1 MSDLKFMRFIA
12 KEIFPGGQVPSVDD
26 IVEHSRNAGLSLGTT
41 QLMNPH
47 YVRTLDIWAAN
58 LQQHRDDAIATT
70 SVEVYERYLRYLTGC
85 ADFFAAASQ
94 RLRSSHSPTSDERA
108 QYAPNTKVTFVAA
121 ERKGRRD
128 GGSAA

>member
-1 MSDLKFMRFIA
+1 MQKRDELAIVVEPKHAAAEAFRLLRANLDFVRRY
-12 KEIFPGGQVPSVDD
+12 IFPGGQVPSVDD

-58 LQQHRDDAIATT
+58 LQQHRDDATATT

-85 ADFFAAASQ
+85 ADFF
-94 RLRSSHSPTSDERA
+94 RRGITEVA
-108 QYAPNTKVTFVAA
+108 QFAFTK
-121 ERKGRRD
+121 E
-128 GGSAA
+128 